1 MAPVRRPPAA
11 GARRPSSAADLR
23 PSGSSTQRR
32 PARAAERRGT
42 ADERSEAPDGS
53 LTAEALSE
61 VLRLELPADVALRG
75 FMRRHPVLG
84 RRDRAEIAET
94 VFDVLRNR
102 RRYAHLAQAGQG
114 LFERRLALISLAVRQ
129 AWPTPGSRGPLPRPD
144 PAEQLWLERCAS
156 VDRALLKALRTR
168 PVDPTVD
175 SKPQARATDPIA
187 ALALATSL
195 PDWAA
200 TRLVNRLGIDDA
212 AALAQAM
219 LKPARLQLR
228 VNPLRGVA
236 EAALAALAADGIVAR
251 PFSGVP
257 GALEIDGHPA
267 LEKSACFTEGQ
278 VEVQD
283 VGSQLLAMLVGAR
296 RGQTVIDL
304 CAGAG
309 GKTLALAA
317 AMRSLG
323 QIFACDVSPERLRRM
338 RPRLQRSGA
347 TNVQP
352 FAIDSL
358 SDRKLVRL
366 AGRADAVLV
375 DAPCTGSGTW
385 RRNPDLKWRIGP
397 TELERLIGEQ
407 RAILRVAAG
416 LLKPGGVL
424 VYGTCSLLTEENES
438 QAAWFEETFPAFR
451 REPVGPILEAQGVS
465 SAADLCRDGFMSLRP
480 DRHGTDAFFGVRWRA
495 PS

>member
-1 MAPVRRPPAA
+1 M
-11 GARRPSSAADLR
+11 
-23 PSGSSTQRR
+23 
-32 PARAAERRGT
+32 
-42 ADERSEAPDGS
+42 
-53 LTAEALSE
+53 
-61 VLRLELPADVALRG
+61 LRLDMPADVALRG
-75 FMRRHPVLG
+75 FMRRHSALG
-84 RRDRAEIAET
+84 RRDRGEIAET

-114 LFERRLALISLAVRQ
+114 PFERRLALISLALRD
-129 AWPTPGSRGPLPRPD
+129 AWPTAGARSPLPRPD
-144 PAEQLWLERCAS
+144 PAEQSWLERCAS
-156 VDRALLKALRTR
+156 VDQTLSGAALAGAAD
-168 PVDPTVD
+168 PV
-175 SKPQARATDPIA
+175 A

-200 TRLVNRLGIDDA
+200 TRLVARLGLEDS

-219 LKPARLQLR
+219 LRPARLQLR
-228 VNPLRGVA
+228 VNPLRA
-236 EAALAALAADGIVAR
+236 DADAALAALAADGIVAR
-251 PFSGVP
+251 PFTGVP
-257 GALEIDGHPA
+257 GALELDGHPA
-267 LEKSACFTEGQ
+267 LEKSACFTAGQ

-283 VGSQLLAMLVGAR
+283 VGSQLLSMLVGAR

-309 GKTLALAA
+309 GKTLALAG

-323 QIFACDVSPERLRRM
+323 QIFACDVSPERLRRL

-358 SDRKLVRL
+358 TDRKLVRL

-397 TELERLIGEQ
+397 PQLDRLIAEQ

-416 LLKPGGVL
+416 LLKRDGVL
-424 VYGTCSLLTEENES
+424 VYGTCSILAEENEA
-438 QAAWFEETFPAFR
+438 QVAWFEETFPEFR

-465 SAADLCRDGFMSLRP
+465 SAAGLCRDGFLSLRP